1 MMFELASSWKK
12 VLSPELEK
20 PYFNQLLEFLKTE
33 YDQQVVYPKKENVF
47 SAFNLTPF
55 EEVKVV
61 IIGQDPYHGVNQA
74 NGLCFSVHASVP
86 PPPSLINIF
95 KELQQDIGRP
105 IPEHGDLAHWAK
117 QGVLLLNATLTVRA
131 YEAGSHQGKG
141 WETFTDEVIRSI
153 SKEKEGVIFLLWG
166 GFAKKKAK
174 LIDSEKHSILT
185 SGHPSPLSANR
196 GYWFGNKHFSQT
208 NTLLAQSGKKTILW

>member
-20 PYFNQLLEFLKTE
+20 SYFNQLLEFLKTE

-55 EEVKVV
+55 EDVKVV

-131 YEAGSHQGKG
+131 HEAGSHQGKG

-153 SKEKEGVIFLLWG
+153 SREKEGVIFLLWG

>member
-1 MMFELASSWKK
+1 MNVKIEESWKNILK
-12 VLSPELEK
+12 DEFEK
-20 PYFNQLLEFLKTE
+20 PYFKLLTQFIREE
-33 YDQQVVYPKKENVF
+33 YSSQQIYPPAKLIFNAFDQC
-47 SAFNLTPF
+47 PF
-55 EEVKVV
+55 DQVKVV
-61 IIGQDPYHGVNQA
+61 IIGQDPYHNPGQA
-74 NGLCFSVHASVP
+74 NGLCFSVNDDVRV
-86 PPPSLINIF
+86 PPSLFNIY
-95 KELQQDIGRP
+95 KEIKDDLGKN
-105 IPEHGDLAHWAK
+105 IPKSGNLERWSK

-131 YEAGSHQGKG
+131 HQAGSHQGKG

-153 SKEKEGVIFLLWG
+153 SREKEGVIFLPWG

-196 GYWFGNKHFSQT
+196 GYWFRNKHFSQT

>member
-55 EEVKVV
+55 EDVKVV

-74 NGLCFSVHASVP
+74 NGLCFSVHADRKST
-86 PPPSLINIF
+86 
-95 KELQQDIGRP
+95 R
-105 IPEHGDLAHWAK
+105 
-117 QGVLLLNATLTVRA
+117 LNSSHVR
-131 YEAGSHQGKG
+131 
-141 WETFTDEVIRSI
+141 I
-153 SKEKEGVIFLLWG
+153 SYAVFCL
-166 GFAKKKAK
+166 KKK
-174 LIDSEKHSILT
+174 
-185 SGHPSPLSANR
+185 
-196 GYWFGNKHFSQT
+196 
-208 NTLLAQSGKKTILW
+208 NTY